1 MTNSKEEKTD
11 RLKGFEEAL
20 QVLETFKEVATKV
33 IEELIRKPAE
43 NKTYNYHVYNAP
55 VYNYNG
61 MADSNESKNETNAA
75 DNCAT
80 KEKKATKEMM
90 SRAAKI
96 TIDGGLWKSQ
106 RSWSVTFIV
115 YGIWG

>member
-43 NKTYNYHVYNAP
+43 NKTYNYQVYNAP
-55 VYNYNG
+55 CVSLPWN
-61 MADSNESKNETNAA
+61 ASKGFPRN
-75 DNCAT
+75 
-80 KEKKATKEMM
+80 
-90 SRAAKI
+90 
-96 TIDGGLWKSQ
+96 
-106 RSWSVTFIV
+106 
-115 YGIWG
+115 